1 MAINLNTINGTLKP
15 INDRVLVSNM
25 YFGEQKL
32 KSGLIISDDNG
43 STRGI
48 YPRWGQVH
56 AKGPNNDSA
65 YQIGDWVLI
74 EHGRWTRGVKI
85 DEGTGELELR
95 MVDAECILAY
105 DTQNAKTTFLSG
117 RLGTEELAKFA
128 ITTALSLY
136 LNFINMFQMLLS
148 LLGNRE

>member
-65 YQIGDWVLI
+65 YQIGDWVLV
-74 EHGRWTRGVKI
+74 EHGRWTRSVKI

-105 DTQNAKTTFLSG
+105 DSKKPDDVQIGKSYNDGDHATIAPEAFG
-117 RLGTEELAKFA
+117 AGA
-128 ITTALSLY
+128 
-136 LNFINMFQMLLS
+136 
-148 LLGNRE
+148 